1 MNPNKWEELLFKAE
15 EMFGIEKKVQ
25 EDFVVAETFDGKKIM
40 GTIETVEFKSP
51 MGMMRLEKTSRPKVI
66 EKKVLHTKRIGG
78 KIAVDFIYSDQ
89 EKVVELKIYKQNSNG
104 EWEEISGL
112 EDL

>member
-15 EMFGIEKKVQ
+15 EMFGIENKYQ
-25 EDFVVAETFDGKKIM
+25 EDFVVAETMAGQKIM
-40 GTIETVEFKSP
+40 GLIEIVEFKSP
-51 MGMMRLEKTSRPKVI
+51 MGRIRLKKTSRPKVI
-66 EKKVLHTKRIGG
+66 DKKILHTKRIGG
-78 KIAVDFIYSDQ
+78 KITVDFIYSDQ
-89 EKVVELKIYKQNSNG
+89 EKVVELKIYKQNSND